1 MNIQNESAPQ
11 TGGRAAAG
19 FSPGY
24 RHYILV
30 ILTAMYVVN
39 YLDRQILA
47 ILLQPIKAEFH
58 VSDAL
63 LGLLAGPTFALFYA
77 TLGIPIARLADRHS
91 RRNII
96 AISMGLF
103 SVMTVVCG
111 LAAQFWQLA
120 IARVF
125 TGVGEAGTGPSA
137 QAVISDLY
145 PPQQR
150 AAAQSFYSAGL
161 NIGLLFAFF
170 AGGWIAQ
177 RFGWREA
184 FLAAGIPG
192 LILFFVVLFTV
203 REPPRGHSEM
213 LADDGVRPPLGD
225 VARFLWSQ
233 RSFRWIAFGAAMT
246 SFGGYGATA
255 FVPAFLIRSH
265 HMTLTEVGLVF
276 AGIAG
281 VGGWIGTFF
290 SGVIADRMG
299 KRDVRWNVYVP
310 LGAAVL
316 ALPFQP
322 VFYLAGNTTIAVIAA
337 IIPSAMGAVF
347 LGPCVTMVQGLVP
360 LRMRATAAALFLFI
374 LNIIGLGLG
383 PQSVGLLSTL
393 LRPELGVD
401 SLRYALLLT
410 MVSGTLGG
418 ISYWRASKTLKAD
431 LARGPKPA

>member
-1 MNIQNESAPQ
+1 MTVQNDAVSSGA
-11 TGGRAAAG
+11 GVSAG
-19 FSPGY
+19 FSPAY
-24 RHYILV
+24 RHYILA
-30 ILTAMYVVN
+30 ILTLMYVVN

-47 ILLQPIKAEFH
+47 ILLQPIKAEFG

-96 AISMGLF
+96 AVSMGLF
-103 SVMTVVCG
+103 SIMTVICG
-111 LAAQFWQLA
+111 LAGQFWQLL

-125 TGVGEAGTGPSA
+125 TGVGEAGTGPAA

-145 PPQQR
+145 PPEKR

-161 NIGLLFAFF
+161 NIGLLIAFF

-177 RFGWREA
+177 TYGWREA

-192 LILFFVVLFTV
+192 LILFFAVFFTV
-203 REPPRGHSEM
+203 REPVRGHSEM
-213 LADDGVRPPLGD
+213 LADDGVRPSLGA
-225 VARFLWSQ
+225 VTRFLWSQ
-233 RSFRWIAFGAAMT
+233 RSFHWIAFGAAMT

-255 FVPAFLIRSH
+255 FVPAFLVRSH
-265 HMTLTEVGLVF
+265 HLTLSEVGLIF

-281 VGGWIGTFF
+281 VGGWIGTFL

-299 KRDVRWNVYVP
+299 KRDVRWNMYVP
-310 LGAAVL
+310 IGAVFL

-322 VFYLAGNTTIAVIAA
+322 VFYLAHNTTIAVLAA
-337 IIPSAMGAVF
+337 IIPSSMGAVF

-360 LRMRATAAALFLFI
+360 PRMRATAAALFLFI

-383 PQSVGLLSTL
+383 PQTVGLLSTFL
-393 LRPELGVD
+393 EPTLGTD
-401 SLRYALLLT
+401 SLRYALLVT
-410 MVSGTLGG
+410 MVSGAIGG
-418 ISYWRASKTLKAD
+418 ICYWRASKTLKAD
-431 LARGPKPA
+431 LARVTRPV

>member
-1 MNIQNESAPQ
+1 MSGHND
-11 TGGRAAAG
+11 AAIRGAG
-19 FSPGY
+19 ATPGY
-24 RHYILV
+24 TPAYRNYILA
-30 ILTAMYVVN
+30 ILTLMYVVN
-39 YLDRQILA
+39 YLDRQVLA
-47 ILLQPIKAEFH
+47 ILLQPIKTEFG

-96 AISMGLF
+96 AVSMGLF
-103 SVMTVVCG
+103 SVMTVICG
-111 LAAQFWQLA
+111 MAAQFWQLL

-125 TGVGEAGTGPSA
+125 TGVGEAGTGPAA

-145 PPQQR
+145 PPEKR

-161 NIGLLFAFF
+161 NIGLLIAFF

-177 RFGWREA
+177 TYGWRNA

-192 LILFFVVLFTV
+192 LVLFFVVLFTV
-203 REPPRGHSEM
+203 REPVRGHSEM
-213 LADDGVRPPLGD
+213 LADDGIRPSLGA

-233 RSFRWIAFGAAMT
+233 RSFHWIAFGAAMT

-255 FVPAFLIRSH
+255 FVPAFLVRSH
-265 HMTLTEVGLVF
+265 HLSLSEVGLIF

-281 VGGWIGTFF
+281 VGGWIGTFL

-299 KRDVRWNVYVP
+299 KRDVRWNMYVP
-310 LGAAVL
+310 IGAVFL

-322 VFYLAGNTTIAVIAA
+322 VFYLADNTTLAVLAA
-337 IIPSAMGAVF
+337 IIPSSMGAVF

-360 LRMRATAAALFLFI
+360 PRMRATAAALFLFI

-383 PQSVGLLSTL
+383 PQTVGLVSTL
-393 LRPELGVD
+393 LEPALGSE
-401 SLRYALLLT
+401 SLRYALLVT
-410 MVSGTLGG
+410 MVSGAIGG
-418 ISYWRASKTLKAD
+418 FCYWRASKTLKAD
-431 LARGPKPA
+431 LARVPRAG